1 MRSTA
6 GARWQPGRIIAVAG
20 LALLA
25 SIEIRAASG
34 EDWELTKIQLD
45 HACEAARAD
54 KLQAELPAF
63 IDECIE
69 KQQRPD
75 RASCER
81 FYADYGANPPLYYDL
96 PECVTAFD
104 HRQSQRSRDARRVRP
119 D

>member
-1 MRSTA
+1 MKSTA
-6 GARWQPGRIIAVAG
+6 GARWQPSSVIAVAG
-20 LALLA
+20 LTLLA
-25 SIEIRAASG
+25 GIEIQAASG
-34 EDWELTKIQLD
+34 DDWEQTKIQLD
-45 HACEAARAD
+45 QACEGARAE
-54 KLQAELPAF
+54 KLQAEIPAF
-63 IDECIE
+63 IEECIE

-96 PECVTAFD
+96 PECVTAFE